1 MFFVLGISAIPQ
13 AKVIRALFHL
23 GQSILS
29 KCTLKQY
36 EKLVGLLLHC
46 AFLVYMDPKLL
57 TTLHDPITFAKRA
70 HKGNNY
76 CIDAKVFHDHATVV
90 WPAWVDALSSR
101 SCSFMSAAVKA
112 DHSLVV
118 RGYTV
123 DMYGDAYRE
132 PPHSLHNNTPF
143 WMAGIGGYMH
153 GYHYFFPVPSDEAA
167 VIDIT
172 KLEHL
177 AQPGNFLTLGHLL
190 PRSSEVSVGLH
201 ADGFAAAINMAK
213 GRVSN

>member
-1 MFFVLGISAIPQ
+1 M
-13 AKVIRALFHL
+13 
-23 GQSILS
+23 
-29 KCTLKQY
+29 
-36 EKLVGLLLHC
+36 GLLLHC

-57 TTLHDPITFAKRA
+57 TTLHDPITFAKRS

-76 CIDAKVFHDHATVV
+76 CIDARVFHDHATVV

-101 SCSFMSAAVKA
+101 ACSFMSAAVKA

-143 WMAGIGGYMH
+143 WVAGIGGYLH
-153 GYHYFFPVPSDEAA
+153 GYHYFFQVPTAQRRSLSHRHHEAGA
-167 VIDIT
+167 SGP
-172 KLEHL
+172 
-177 AQPGNFLTLGHLL
+177 ARQL
-190 PRSSEVSVGLH
+190 PHPWPPSPKIVGGVG
-201 ADGFAAAINMAK
+201 GFA
-213 GRVSN
+213 R